1 MGHYIRKEEVNS
13 CMRAPAWTGPSGKS
27 LPPPPVW
34 RQMINPRPPHKREA
48 RARRRKSKRRAHHA
62 PSSDLFFRS
71 GHSSSESVRGVIRA
85 HPRTHPDWFVR
96 RGGRARAFEVRVVFQ
111 HTRRRRSP
119 RASADEKNDPRPVR
133 GAPHLRFARVDQAE
147 EARSGEQ
154 AAQSV
159 SRENWQ
165 SRVVIVAKRRVQSAR
180 FEYT

>member
-1 MGHYIRKEEVNS
+1 MHESSRLDCAFPQIAASDS
-13 CMRAPAWTGPSGKS
+13 CVAANVQPSSRTQAGSKSAPAQVETESPSCTIIR
-27 LPPPPVW
+27 PV
-34 RQMINPRPPHKREA
+34 
-48 RARRRKSKRRAHHA
+48 
-62 PSSDLFFRS
+62 FRS
-71 GHSSSESVRGVIRA
+71 RYNSSESVRGVIRA
-85 HPRTHPDWFVR
+85 HPRTRPDWFVR
-96 RGGRARAFEVRVVFQ
+96 RGGRARAFGVRVVFPCT
-111 HTRRRRSP
+111 TRRRST
-119 RASADEKNDPRPVR
+119 RAPEDETNDPRPVR